1 MTAIDRDRA
10 RAAFKSYTDAYDAT
24 NPRIALKI
32 EHTYHVAEAC
42 DAVAREQG
50 WSSED
55 IDLAWLC
62 GLLHD
67 MGRFE
72 QLRRWD
78 TFKDAESMSHAVL
91 GIEILFGENPA
102 DAPAVTSIRDFIDDP
117 AEDELIRAS
126 IAYHSDFRLP
136 AQLDERT
143 RSFCDIVRDG
153 DKIDIMRTIADSTVD
168 TILKVDE
175 KTFLGSR
182 FSSPTLAAFD
192 EHRCVARDER
202 NEPADYLV
210 GLICFMFELVYPAS
224 RALAR
229 EQGNIYRLLDAPFG
243 ITRPFTDPATQATW
257 SRLKDEMRDW
267 LARLALKLSQQ
278 LLDDLDGIADNLVLG
293 STKNGGIRVLVD
305 GDNALSPTDA
315 GKMLDGA
322 RNTDTHEKL
331 GRNRYARLANLMA
344 ILQPAG
350 LHDRSRAA
358 KLGSQSLGEPS
369 HQRQIFLGTNAA
381 THHDQAL
388 GIGDRS
394 LLSPLLGG
402 NRDLDTS
409 LSIIRK

>member
-50 WSSED
+50 WTPND

-78 TFKDAESMSHAVL
+78 TFKDAESMSHAAL
-91 GIEILFGENPA
+91 GVEVLFGENPA
-102 DAPAVTSIRDFIDDP
+102 DAPAATSIRNFIEAD
-117 AEDELIRAS
+117 ENDELIRAS

-136 AQLDERT
+136 EELDERT
-143 RSFCDIVRDG
+143 RRFCDIVRDG
-153 DKIDIMRTIADSTVD
+153 DKVDIMRTIADSTVD

-175 KTFLGSR
+175 KTFLASH

-192 EHRCVARDER
+192 ERRCVARDER
-202 NEPADYLV
+202 EEPADFLV

-229 EQGNIYRLLDAPFG
+229 EQGDIYRLLDAPFG
-243 ITRPFTDPATQATW
+243 IKRPFTDPATQATW
-257 SRLKDEMRDW
+257 ERLKGEMRTW
-267 LARLALKLSQQ
+267 LA
-278 LLDDLDGIADNLVLG
+278 
-293 STKNGGIRVLVD
+293 
-305 GDNALSPTDA
+305 
-315 GKMLDGA
+315 GA
-322 RNTDTHEKL
+322 
-331 GRNRYARLANLMA
+331 
-344 ILQPAG
+344 
-350 LHDRSRAA
+350 
-358 KLGSQSLGEPS
+358 
-369 HQRQIFLGTNAA
+369 
-381 THHDQAL
+381 
-388 GIGDRS
+388 
-394 LLSPLLGG
+394 
-402 NRDLDTS
+402 
-409 LSIIRK
+409 

>member
-78 TFKDAESMSHAVL
+78 TFKDAESMSHAAL
-91 GIEILFGENPA
+91 GIEVLFGENPA

-136 AQLDERT
+136 AQLDVRT

-182 FSSPTLAAFD
+182 FSSPTLVAFD
-192 EHRCVARDER
+192 EHAASHAMSAMS
-202 NEPADYLV
+202 PPTSWW
-210 GLICFMFELVYPAS
+210 GLSALCLSSSIRQAVRW
-224 RALAR
+224 RANRVISTACS
-229 EQGNIYRLLDAPFG
+229 
-243 ITRPFTDPATQATW
+243 TRP
-257 SRLKDEMRDW
+257 
-267 LARLALKLSQQ
+267 LAL
-278 LLDDLDGIADNLVLG
+278 
-293 STKNGGIRVLVD
+293 
-305 GDNALSPTDA
+305 
-315 GKMLDGA
+315 
-322 RNTDTHEKL
+322 H
-331 GRNRYARLANLMA
+331 
-344 ILQPAG
+344 
-350 LHDRSRAA
+350 
-358 KLGSQSLGEPS
+358 
-369 HQRQIFLGTNAA
+369 
-381 THHDQAL
+381 
-388 GIGDRS
+388 
-394 LLSPLLGG
+394 SPLPTPPRRQPGAA
-402 NRDLDTS
+402 
-409 LSIIRK
+409 

>member
-67 MGRFE
+67 MGR
-72 QLRRWD
+72 LSSCDAGTPLRTPRARAMRRWASRP
-78 TFKDAESMSHAVL
+78 FWRES
-91 GIEILFGENPA
+91 A

-136 AQLDERT
+136 AQLDVRT

-175 KTFLGSR
+175 DAFLASR
-182 FSSPTLAAFD
+182 FSAPTLAAFD
-192 EHRCVARDER
+192 ERRCVTRDER
-202 NEPADYLV
+202 DEPADFLV
-210 GLICFMFELVYPAS
+210 GLSALCLSSSIQRAARWRAS
-224 RALAR
+224 RAISTACS
-229 EQGNIYRLLDAPFG
+229 
-243 ITRPFTDPATQATW
+243 TRP
-257 SRLKDEMRDW
+257 
-267 LARLALKLSQQ
+267 LALHG
-278 LLDDLDGIADNLVLG
+278 LLATPPRKQPG
-293 STKNGGIRVLVD
+293 S
-305 GDNALSPTDA
+305 A
-315 GKMLDGA
+315 
-322 RNTDTHEKL
+322 
-331 GRNRYARLANLMA
+331 
-344 ILQPAG
+344 
-350 LHDRSRAA
+350 
-358 KLGSQSLGEPS
+358 
-369 HQRQIFLGTNAA
+369 
-381 THHDQAL
+381 
-388 GIGDRS
+388 
-394 LLSPLLGG
+394 
-402 NRDLDTS
+402 
-409 LSIIRK
+409 